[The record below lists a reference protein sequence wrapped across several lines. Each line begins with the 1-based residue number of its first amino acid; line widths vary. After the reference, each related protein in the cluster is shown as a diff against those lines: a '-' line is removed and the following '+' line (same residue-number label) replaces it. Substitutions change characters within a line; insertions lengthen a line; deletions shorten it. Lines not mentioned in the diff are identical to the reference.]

1 MIDTLATAQT
11 LTKAGLQR
19 AHAEAITTA
28 VNQASEQVTRGD
40 LSALEVRLA
49 AQDQVTR
56 TDIAALGTDIAALEV
71 RFVKWTIAIAG
82 LQTALVFG
90 IVRFFH

>member
-11 LTKAGLQR
+11 LTQSGIER
-19 AHAEAITTA
+19 AHAEAITAA
-28 VNQASEQVTRGD
+28 VKQASEQVTRSD
-40 LSALEVRLA
+40 ISALEVRL
-49 AQDQVTR
+49 
-56 TDIAALGTDIAALEV
+56 
-71 RFVKWTIAIAG
+71 VKWTIAAVISTVG

>member
-11 LTKAGLQR
+11 LTKSGIER

-28 VNQASEQVTRGD
+28 VKQASEQVTRSD
-40 LSALEVRLA
+40 ISALEVRL
-49 AQDQVTR
+49 
-56 TDIAALGTDIAALEV
+56 
-71 RFVKWTIAIAG
+71 VKWTIAAVISTVG

>member
-11 LTKAGLQR
+11 LTKAGIEHT
-19 AHAEAITTA
+19 HAEAIAAA
-28 VNQASEQVTRGD
+28 VKQASEQVTRSD
-40 LSALEVRLA
+40 ISALEVRL
-49 AQDQVTR
+49 
-56 TDIAALGTDIAALEV
+56 
-71 RFVKWTIAIAG
+71 VKWTIAAVISTVG